1 MFALQKQF
9 KGLQKT
15 QSEKQNNSYDNDML
29 LKPIHVTNDLQKLT
43 KALVTAR
50 KLEALTETKINK

>member
-29 LKPIHVTNDLQKLT
+29 LNPIHVTNDFQKLT
-43 KALVTAR
+43 KAFVTAR
-50 KLEALTETKINK
+50 KLETLTETKINK

>member
-1 MFALQKQF
+1 MFALQK

-29 LKPIHVTNDLQKLT
+29 LNPIHVTNDLQKLT

-50 KLEALTETKINK
+50 KLEALTETKITKE